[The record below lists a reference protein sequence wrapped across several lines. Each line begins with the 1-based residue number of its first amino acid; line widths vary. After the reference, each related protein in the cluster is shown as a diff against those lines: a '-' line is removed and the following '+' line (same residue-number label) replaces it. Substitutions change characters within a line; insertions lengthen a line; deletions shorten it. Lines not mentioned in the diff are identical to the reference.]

1 MAVWIRSLECF
12 KCPEFPECPEC
23 FKVPMGRRD
32 LHGALSAQM
41 DVSSQGTE
49 QVLCRLNKISS

>member
-1 MAVWIRSLECF
+1 MAVWIRCLECF
-12 KCPEFPECPEC
+12 KCPEFPEC

-41 DVSSQGTE
+41 DVSSQATA
-49 QVLCRLNKISS
+49 QVLCRLNKIST